1 MTDQVHGQ
9 DSDLLLI
16 APDAIIRFISG
27 RMFVHTGSGPRFY
40 SSDDAAM
47 VTVLACFSSPT
58 TVLQAIAGQPDTHQ
72 PQFRAALAQLR
83 HIGALV
89 PVATQQGPCPAP
101 VDGPPVDGQLALLAD
116 GIQRIGGGL
125 AAMGPYARQELS
137 NRPDSVSLLQRLT
150 ALVAGVTALEAEL
163 TVMRPDFIASQL
175 QKLGL
180 ADKAKGL
187 KLHLGSGATRLP
199 GWVNIDAYPAELS
212 LDLRW
217 GLPFE
222 PQSADYVFM
231 SHVFEHLYYPEES
244 SSVLQ
249 DIHRVLSPGG
259 RLRLIVPDIELCI
272 RAYSEDDT
280 TFMENRQH
288 TWSWWPA
295 AATRLEDFLAYAGAG
310 PRASHFLEG
319 HKFGY
324 DFETLAHA
332 LATAGFSD
340 IQRSSYM
347 GSPDPVLQVDTA
359 SSVAGAQSNGQY
371 YSLFV
376 EARK

>member
-1 MTDQVHGQ
+1 MTDDVHGQ
-9 DSDLLLI
+9 DSGLLLI

-27 RMFVHTGSGPRFY
+27 RMFVHTGSGLRFY
-40 SSDDAAM
+40 SSDDGAM
-47 VTVLACFSSPT
+47 VHMLARFATPT
-58 TVLQAIAGQPDTHQ
+58 TQGQAIAGHPPAQQEQYRT
-72 PQFRAALAQLR
+72 AIAQLR
-83 HIGALV
+83 QIGALV
-89 PVATQQGPCPAP
+89 PTAGQQTPRAG
-101 VDGPPVDGQLALLAD
+101 DGPPVDSQIALLAD
-116 GIQRIGGGL
+116 AIQRIGGSL
-125 AAMGPYARQELS
+125 SAMGPFANKQLHS
-137 NRPDSVSLLQRLT
+137 QPDSVPLQHRLT
-150 ALVAGVTALEAEL
+150 ALLAGATALEAEL
-163 TVMRPDFIASQL
+163 AALRPSFIATQL
-175 QKLGL
+175 QTLGL
-180 ADKAKGL
+180 ADKPLGL

-199 GWVNIDAYPAELS
+199 GWVNIDAHPAELS

-244 SSVLQ
+244 SSVLR

-272 RAYSEDDT
+272 QAYNNHDKA
-280 TFMENRQH
+280 FMSNRQH

-310 PRASHFLEG
+310 PRASHFMEG

-332 LATAGFSD
+332 LREAGFSD

-347 GSPDPVLQVDTA
+347 ASQDPVLQVDTA
-359 SSVAGAQSNGQY
+359 SSVASAQSNGQY

>member
-1 MTDQVHGQ
+1 MTDHVQGQ

-27 RMFVHTGSGPRFY
+27 RMFVHTGSGPRMY
-40 SSDDAAM
+40 STDDAAM
-47 VTVLACFSSPT
+47 INVLAHFSRPT
-58 TVLQAIAGQPDTHQ
+58 TVLQAMADQPIAHQ
-72 PQFRAALAQLR
+72 PHYRTAIEQLR
-83 HIGALV
+83 QIRALV
-89 PVATQQGPCPAP
+89 PTGTQQDLLVADSAP
-101 VDGPPVDGQLALLAD
+101 PPVDSQLALLAD
-116 GIQRIGGGL
+116 SIQRIGGGL
-125 AAMGPYARQELS
+125 SAMGPYAGQELDT
-137 NRPDSVSLLQRLT
+137 RPNSVSLLQRLT
-150 ALVAGVTALEAEL
+150 ALVAGITALEAEL
-163 TVMRPDFIASQL
+163 TAMRPGFISAQL
-175 QKLGL
+175 QTLGL
-180 ADKAKGL
+180 AEKPRGL

-217 GLPFE
+217 GLPFD

-244 SSVLQ
+244 SGVLR

-272 RAYSEDDT
+272 RAYSEHDT
-280 TFMENRQH
+280 AFMENRQH
-288 TWSWWPA
+288 TWAWWPA

-324 DFETLAHA
+324 DFETLSHA
-332 LATAGFSD
+332 LRAAGFSD

-347 GSPDPVLQVDTA
+347 GSQDPVLQVDNA

>member
-1 MTDQVHGQ
+1 MTNYIDGQ
-9 DSDLLLI
+9 NEELLLI

-27 RMFVHTGSGPRFY
+27 RMFVHTGSGPSVY

-47 VTVLACFSSPT
+47 ATLLACFSRPI
-58 TVLQAIAGQPDTHQ
+58 TVLQAINAQPDIHR
-72 PQFRAALAQLR
+72 PQYRAAIAKLR
-83 HIGALV
+83 QIGALV
-89 PVATQQGPCPAP
+89 PSTTQFDPHPA
-101 VDGPPVDGQLALLAD
+101 DGPPVDSQLALLAD

-125 AAMGPYARQELS
+125 SAMGPYAGRELS
-137 NRPDSVSLLQRLT
+137 IQTASVSLPQRLT

-163 TVMRPDFIASQL
+163 AAMRPEFIASQL
-175 QKLGL
+175 KKLGL
-180 ADKAKGL
+180 ADKPTGL

-199 GWVNIDAYPAELS
+199 GWVNIDAYPAEMS

-222 PQSADYVFM
+222 PLSADYVFM

-244 SSVLQ
+244 SSVLR

-272 RAYSEDDT
+272 QAYSQNDT
-280 TFMENRQH
+280 MFMENRQQ
-288 TWSWWPA
+288 TWAWWPT

-332 LATAGFSD
+332 LTVAGFSD

-347 GSPDPVLQVDTA
+347 GSQDPVLQVDTA
-359 SSVAGAQSNGQY
+359 SSVAGAQSDGQF